1 MDYNQHDY
9 NCITVIALHAII
21 SASVQWVS
29 AELPLNISNVGYFLF
44 IYFFFKVKI
53 QNLENF
59 FHYHYQY
66 LLKHNPLT
74 FRHHECL
81 HVTYMSQSSSAAA
94 MQSRARV
101 LVSVTRLNML
111 RVSEHI
117 LGTQYANVTHPCLGF
132 ALMPRQRSKHNTH
145 RTRPQII
152 SQQCN
157 TETKQKNKSS
167 SQEEKPS
174 GETYLKK
181 M

>member
-29 AELPLNISNVGYFLF
+29 AELLFNISNLGYFLKKK
-44 IYFFFKVKI
+44 FFRVKI
-53 QNLENF
+53 QNLENY

-145 RTRPQII
+145 RTRP
-152 SQQCN
+152 
-157 TETKQKNKSS
+157 KSS
-167 SQEEKPS
+167 ANNATRK
-174 GETYLKK
+174 LNKK
-181 M
+181 